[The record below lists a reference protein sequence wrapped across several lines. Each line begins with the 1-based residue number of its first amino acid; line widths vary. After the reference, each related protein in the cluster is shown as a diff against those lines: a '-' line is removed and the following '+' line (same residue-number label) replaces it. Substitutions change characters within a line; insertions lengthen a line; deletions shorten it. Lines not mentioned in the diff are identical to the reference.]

1 MVEVLTDSDSPV
13 LISNAEVM
21 EMLNEQITKR
31 KEKEAKQK
39 RWRKPNNKFAHRD
52 WIEEHVHEYLQTT
65 PCVNIETS
73 KLEELKSKLMTP
85 KKKQSTGQIT
95 KMTGFCLTE
104 AESIQLLN
112 FMPRE
117 PVEIH
122 LMVEE
127 LHARMSEKR
136 QEELLELIR
145 SNMKEGQT
153 DQANDA
159 TKQEEVVED
168 VSMEVVKEEG
178 NELATV
184 KEEI

>member
-21 EMLNEQITKR
+21 EMLNEKITTR
-31 KEKEAKQK
+31 NEKEAKQK
-39 RWRKPNNKFAHRD
+39 RWRKQSNKNAHRD
-52 WIEEHVHEYLQTT
+52 WIEEHVHDYLQTT

-85 KKKQSTGQIT
+85 KIKQPTGQIT

-153 DQANDA
+153 DQAND
-159 TKQEEVVED
+159 TMEEEEVVEEI
-168 VSMEVVKEEG
+168 SMEVVEEAV
-178 NELATV
+178 NELVIV